1 MTHLPRKVTSPEPNK
16 RLRIR
21 HLSDSLTLSL
31 EHLLLST
38 FSLVFV
44 TLANDDHNVRRATV
58 PYAPLY
64 PTFQES
70 LNRFRRG
77 EHSELIQRGAE
88 RVVHNVGVYD
98 TRRSSED
105 GSVNLVVIHPADIPS
120 AGPQEQSI
128 DNEAQPIL
136 PIGYEGPLNQPEGDM
151 VSEHLSLVGSDR
163 KYQQRKTFFV
173 YRARAKHGANCSL
186 NTPVAT

>member
-1 MTHLPRKVTSPEPNK
+1 M
-16 RLRIR
+16 
-21 HLSDSLTLSL
+21 
-31 EHLLLST
+31 
-38 FSLVFV
+38 FV

-77 EHSELIQRGAE
+77 EHSELIQRSAE

-128 DNEAQPIL
+128 DNEVQPIL
-136 PIGYEGPLNQPEGDM
+136 PVGYEGPLNQPEGDTF
-151 VSEHLSLVGSDR
+151 VLCRLLSPRFPRRWDLSCWGWGQAWREHSGSCQKGAWDREGSLFSGS
-163 KYQQRKTFFV
+163 
-173 YRARAKHGANCSL
+173 G
-186 NTPVAT
+186 

>member
-1 MTHLPRKVTSPEPNK
+1 MTQLPRKVTSPEPNK

-21 HLSDSLTLSL
+21 HLSVSLTLSL

-77 EHSELIQRGAE
+77 EHSEFIQRGAE

-128 DNEAQPIL
+128 DNEVQPIL
-136 PIGYEGPLNQPEGDM
+136 PVGYEGTLNQPEGDK
-151 VSEHLSLVGSDR
+151 SICE
-163 KYQQRKTFFV
+163 
-173 YRARAKHGANCSL
+173 
-186 NTPVAT
+186 